1 MDKTIAWQTMDFARQ
16 KRSSPILPATAKVKR
31 ASRKINNILSQV
43 PIFELLTVVMIVV
56 FAIFVVSLLR
66 DFETSPQEIARL
78 QYLA

>member
-1 MDKTIAWQTMDFARQ
+1 MEKVIDWQTMDFARQ

-66 DFETSPQEIARL
+66 GFETNPQEVASFR
-78 QYLA
+78 YLA